1 MGTCVG
7 KTSSISAEAY
17 MFLLTLIVRILEPG
31 LITIDLLI
39 VAKFLSVLNVD
50 LVNLTWVIVF
60 GLIRE
65 V

>member
-7 KTSSISAEAY
+7 KTSSTSAEAN

-31 LITIDLLI
+31 LITIELLI

-50 LVNLTWVIVF
+50 LVN
-60 GLIRE
+60 
-65 V
+65 

>member
-1 MGTCVG
+1 
-7 KTSSISAEAY
+7 
-17 MFLLTLIVRILEPG
+17 RILEPG

-50 LVNLTWVIVF
+50 LVNLTWVIVV

-65 V
+65 M

>member
-7 KTSSISAEAY
+7 KTSSTSAEAN

-50 LVNLTWVIVF
+50 LVNLTWVIVV